1 MIVCSSCDKR
11 PAFALH
17 HHQHHSLWGWSSR
30 LSMFQPNTCVLLE
43 YTPVTKLT
51 VDFFFKES
59 WRRVK
64 NYFADF
70 VRKGAPPKS
79 VILFL
84 PWDKKQ
90 VFRGKKYHFQLF
102 WRNLIGALF
111 KLIDPFPV
119 KPHWHLHDIIYSIE
133 DPIFPLIHC
142 FVCVISS
149 FDIILRIIR
158 WWRCTQKRLKQGPSP
173 PARGNTHIFFH
184 VIPLGKLSVAKMAKS
199 TLGNMDV
206 EHFA

>member
-1 MIVCSSCDKR
+1 MKLKVVDVSTKYLC
-11 PAFALH
+11 
-17 HHQHHSLWGWSSR
+17 
-30 LSMFQPNTCVLLE
+30 TCVLLE

-70 VRKGAPPKS
+70 VRKRTPPKS

-102 WRNLIGALF
+102 WRNLIGTLF

-119 KPHWHLHDIIYSIE
+119 KPHWHLHEIIYGLWHRRSDI
-133 DPIFPLIHC
+133 
-142 FVCVISS
+142 S
-149 FDIILRIIR
+149 FDPLLYLFVKIIR
-158 WWRCTQKRLKQGPSP
+158 SQNGKIYPLQHGCWTFCPEY
-173 PARGNTHIFFH
+173 AVIFGDSLNQL
-184 VIPLGKLSVAKMAKS
+184 LGFNFYLF
-199 TLGNMDV
+199 LCIFG
-206 EHFA
+206 

>member
-1 MIVCSSCDKR
+1 MKLKVVDVS
-11 PAFALH
+11 
-17 HHQHHSLWGWSSR
+17 
-30 LSMFQPNTCVLLE
+30 CVLLE

-70 VRKGAPPKS
+70 VRKRTPPKS

-119 KPHWHLHDIIYSIE
+119 KPHWHLHEIMKSDIS
-133 DPIFPLIHC
+133 LMHC
-142 FVCVISS
+142 FICVISS
-149 FDIILRIIR
+149 FDIILRMIR
-158 WWRCTQKRLKQGPSP
+158 LWRCTKKGLSKALHLLPGEI
-173 PARGNTHIFFH
+173 HISF
-184 VIPLGKLSVAKMAKS
+184 S
-199 TLGNMDV
+199 TLFLWENYP
-206 EHFA
+206 

>member
-1 MIVCSSCDKR
+1 MKLKVVDVSTKYLC
-11 PAFALH
+11 
-17 HHQHHSLWGWSSR
+17 
-30 LSMFQPNTCVLLE
+30 TYVLLE

-70 VRKGAPPKS
+70 VRKRTPPKS

-102 WRNLIGALF
+102 WRNLIGTLF

-142 FVCVISS
+142 FVCV
-149 FDIILRIIR
+149 
-158 WWRCTQKRLKQGPSP
+158 W
-173 PARGNTHIFFH
+173 
-184 VIPLGKLSVAKMAKS
+184 KLSVAKMANS
-199 TLGNMDV
+199 TLGIMDV
-206 EHFA
+206 EHFAQNMQ

>member
-1 MIVCSSCDKR
+1 MKLKVVDVSTKYLCI
-11 PAFALH
+11 
-17 HHQHHSLWGWSSR
+17 
-30 LSMFQPNTCVLLE
+30 CVLLA

-59 WRRVK
+59 WSRVK
-64 NYFADF
+64 NYFAYF
-70 VRKGAPPKS
+70 VRKRTPPKS

-111 KLIDPFPV
+111 KLIDPFTV
-119 KPHWHLHDIIYSIE
+119 KPHWHLHKIIYSIE

-142 FVCVISS
+142 FVCV
-149 FDIILRIIR
+149 
-158 WWRCTQKRLKQGPSP
+158 W
-173 PARGNTHIFFH
+173 
-184 VIPLGKLSVAKMAKS
+184 KLSVAKMAKS
-199 TLGNMDV
+199 TLGIMDV
-206 EHFA
+206 EHFAQNMQ